1 MGKTNF
7 DRITAS
13 PEALA
18 SFLASLPCL
27 DAPWDDDFHRIF
39 CDNCPMEYCPKV
51 CPRGAGGIRVM
62 EVTVNMRAEEFKE
75 FMAWKKDRERYT
87 KEMAAK
93 SSEWEIMAKKVTW
106 AIEEDP
112 KRPGKVKIVDQE
124 HAAELLELAND
135 YLSYH
140 KKKTTCARC

>member
-39 CDNCPMEYCPKV
+39 CDNCPMEDCPKV
-51 CPRGAGGIRVM
+51 CPARSGAEQPGVVA
-62 EVTVNMRAEEFKE
+62 VTFAR
-75 FMAWKKDRERYT
+75 
-87 KEMAAK
+87 
-93 SSEWEIMAKKVTW
+93 SEPMKNRDNAGLHTRKPT
-106 AIEEDP
+106 DP
-112 KRPGKVKIVDQE
+112 VHCPD
-124 HAAELLELAND
+124 
-135 YLSYH
+135 
-140 KKKTTCARC
+140 